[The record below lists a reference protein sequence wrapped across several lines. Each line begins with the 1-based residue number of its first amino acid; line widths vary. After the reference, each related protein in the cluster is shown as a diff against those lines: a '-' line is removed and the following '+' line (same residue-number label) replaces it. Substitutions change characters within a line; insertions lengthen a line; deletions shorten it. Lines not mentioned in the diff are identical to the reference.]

1 MSRRLL
7 VAALLSAPLACASVQ
22 APGAFVPPG
31 FEIPR
36 RLETSQFV
44 LRPLVVADAGRDFEA
59 VTASEP
65 QLREIFPDSD
75 WPSGLTL
82 DADRAEIQSHEALFT
97 ARRAFTYAVVG
108 LDGQEVLGSVYINP
122 SSKVDYD
129 AEVYLWRRAAR
140 LGSPE
145 DRALEAV
152 VRGWVMDA
160 WPFERPALPGR
171 TVSWAEWRAL
181 PDVAGQGVR
190 PPCVRATEP
199 APAETRGSSPR
210 APSR

>member
-1 MSRRLL
+1 MSRRFF
-7 VAALLSAPLACASVQ
+7 VAALLSAPLACASAQVP
-22 APGAFVPPG
+22 AAFVPPG

-36 RLETSQFV
+36 RLETPQYI

-59 VTASEP
+59 VTASER

-82 DADRAEIQSHEALFT
+82 DADREELQAHEALFT
-97 ARRAFTYAVVG
+97 AGRAFAYAVMS

-122 SSKVDYD
+122 SSKVGYD

-152 VRGWVMDA
+152 VRGWLEDA

-171 TVSWAEWRAL
+171 TVSWAEWRVL
-181 PDVAGQGVR
+181 PDR
-190 PPCVRATEP
+190 
-199 APAETRGSSPR
+199 
-210 APSR
+210 